1 MKKVTT
7 FTEWLSESEDL
18 NESTDLASYEKLMK
32 KHDWYY
38 MMSDDDRSWS
48 TGKKEET
55 EIEKVYAG
63 LSEQDKREAYALFVE
78 MHKKFFPYADH
89 EVEFSKFTGI

>member
-18 NESTDLASYEKLMK
+18 NESTELSSYETLMK

-38 MMSDDDRSWS
+38 MMSDDDRSWDA
-48 TGKKEET
+48 GKKEEA
-55 EIEKVYAG
+55 EIEKTYAG
-63 LSEQDKREAYALFVE
+63 LSDQDKKQAYSLFKD

-89 EVEFSKFTGI
+89 EVEFDKFTGI